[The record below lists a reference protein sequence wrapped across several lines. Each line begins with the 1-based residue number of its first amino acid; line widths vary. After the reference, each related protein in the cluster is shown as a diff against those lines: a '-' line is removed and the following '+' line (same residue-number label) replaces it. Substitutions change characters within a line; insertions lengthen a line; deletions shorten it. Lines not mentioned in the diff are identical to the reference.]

1 MNGATHLLALVL
13 KDFKKGIAL
22 EECVW
27 VGLRAQVD
35 DIFVVRVPVFL
46 LFLALQKTLG
56 YLARGSTRHA
66 TSKTLPRHT
75 VLQDVVL
82 VIRVE
87 SGRNRVLL
95 LLVLPR
101 QFHVL
106 FPQHSDLLHQLVAVG
121 TQCRIAPT
129 PSLVVIL

>member
-1 MNGATHLLALVL
+1 ML
-13 KDFKKGIAL
+13 KDLKKRIAL
-22 EECVW
+22 EEWIW

-46 LFLALQKTLG
+46 LFLAFQKTLG
-56 YLARGSTRHA
+56 YLACGSIHHTA
-66 TSKTLPRHT
+66 SQTVPRHT

-87 SGRNRVLL
+87 SGCNRVLL

-129 PSLVVIL
+129 PSLIVIL

>member
-1 MNGATHLLALVL
+1 MNGTTHLLALVL
-13 KDFKKGIAL
+13 KDLKKGIAL
-22 EECVW
+22 EEWIW
-27 VGLRAQVD
+27 VGLRAQVN

-56 YLARGSTRHA
+56 YLTCGSIHHTA
-66 TSKTLPRHT
+66 SQTVPRHT

-87 SGRNRVLL
+87 SGCNRVLL

-106 FPQHSDLLHQLVAVG
+106 FPQHSDLLH
-121 TQCRIAPT
+121 
-129 PSLVVIL
+129 